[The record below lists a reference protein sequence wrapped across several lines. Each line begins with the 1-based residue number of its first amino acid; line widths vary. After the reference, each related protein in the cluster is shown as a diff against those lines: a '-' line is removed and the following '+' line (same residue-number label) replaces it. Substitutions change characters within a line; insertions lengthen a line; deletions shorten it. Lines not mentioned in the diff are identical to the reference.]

1 LAKTYYGW
9 SPIWLHH
16 RKQNTG
22 SIASRFTG
30 RANREPKGCQKV
42 KHQAGASTAML
53 HKVFTSHTVASATTM
68 FLHMIFSLPHEC
80 GFTGRKEGVSVGEAK
95 HPLQALR
102 VSVHG
107 SVHCSVHRLHCQT
120 LVALSSA
127 KTNICVVHVLSLNS
141 LEPTISQERSY
152 VTTLLLV

>member
-1 LAKTYYGW
+1 M
-9 SPIWLHH
+9 
-16 RKQNTG
+16 N
-22 SIASRFTG
+22 
-30 RANREPKGCQKV
+30 V
-42 KHQAGASTAML
+42 
-53 HKVFTSHTVASATTM
+53 V
-68 FLHMIFSLPHEC
+68 SL
-80 GFTGRKEGVSVGEAK
+80 GGKKVSVGEAK

-107 SVHCSVHRLHCQT
+107 SVYCSVHRLHCQT